1 MRYNVTIMETLARTV
16 QVEAGSETEA
26 ELAVRS
32 MYRVGGFV
40 LTADDYVT
48 TEFRVE
54 EKYDDEE
61 IYLSFLLFCT
71 IISISPY

>member
-1 MRYNVTIMETLARTV
+1 MRYDVTIIETLARTV
-16 QVEAGSETEA
+16 LVEAGSETEA

-54 EKYDDEE
+54 EKCDDEE
-61 IYLSFLLFCT
+61 I
-71 IISISPY
+71 

>member
-1 MRYNVTIMETLARTV
+1 METLARTV
-16 QVEAGSETEA
+16 LVEAGSETEA

-54 EKYDDEE
+54 EKCDDEE
-61 IYLSFLLFCT
+61 I
-71 IISISPY
+71 

>member
-16 QVEAGSETEA
+16 LVEAGSETEA

-40 LTADDYVT
+40 LTADDYVA
-48 TEFRVE
+48 
-54 EKYDDEE
+54 
-61 IYLSFLLFCT
+61 L
-71 IISISPY
+71 PYGKTVKEGAPTQEGTPDNLYANY